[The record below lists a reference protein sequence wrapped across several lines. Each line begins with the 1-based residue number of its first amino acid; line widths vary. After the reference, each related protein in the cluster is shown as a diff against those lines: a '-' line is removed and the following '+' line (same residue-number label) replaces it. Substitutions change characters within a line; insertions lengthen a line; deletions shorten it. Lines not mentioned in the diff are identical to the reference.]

1 MYKIINI
8 KQKEDA
14 IKALY
19 GFKEKEYSPID
30 IRFTNTNL
38 RKINTLIGKDVF
50 LKNDLF
56 VNLDTLHDIMQ
67 PIGDKSHHNYHGLSP
82 EEILRALNNLVN
94 PYCVYKAKFGRY
106 GIITAIKRESG
117 ETIIVIIEVGSGL
130 LGQMD
135 ANINKFVTMYPKTDI
150 GNIISNKESIL
161 YLNINL

>member
-1 MYKIINI
+1 MYKSINI

-38 RKINTLIGKDVF
+38 LMVNRLVRRNIF
-50 LKNDLF
+50 SKNDLY
-56 VNLDTLHDIMQ
+56 VNSDTLHDIMQ
-67 PIGDKSHHNYHGLSP
+67 PIGGKRVHNFHGLTP
-82 EEILRALNNLVN
+82 EEILQVLNNLTN
-94 PYCVYKAKFGRY
+94 PYCIYKTKENRY
-106 GIITAIKRESG
+106 GIVSTIHRESG
-117 ETIIVIIEVGSGL
+117 ETIIIIIEVGSGL
-130 LGQMD
+130 IGQMD

>member
-1 MYKIINI
+1 MQKEINI
-8 KQKEDA
+8 KNKQQAIRLLNNYKRKRMALVDIKFLNTKLKE
-14 IKALY
+14 INALV
-19 GFKEKEYSPID
+19 GK
-30 IRFTNTNL
+30 NL
-38 RKINTLIGKDVF
+38 FV
-50 LKNDLF
+50 KNDLY
-56 VNLDTLHDIMQ
+56 VNSDTLHDIMQ

-130 LGQMD
+130 IGQMD

-150 GNIISNKESIL
+150 GQVISNKESIL
-161 YLNINL
+161 YLNLQI

>member
-1 MYKIINI
+1 MFKTINI
-8 KQKEDA
+8 KNYDEA
-14 IKALY
+14 AKALFT
-19 GFKEKEYSPID
+19 FKKKDYSPID

-38 RKINTLIGKDVF
+38 RKINTLIGKNVF

-56 VNLDTLHDIMQ
+56 VNSDTLHDIMQ

-82 EEILRALNNLVN
+82 EEILKALNNLVN

-106 GIITAIKRESG
+106 GIITTIKRKSG

-130 LGQMD
+130 IDQID

-150 GNIISNKESIL
+150 GQVISKKESIL
-161 YLNINL
+161 YLNLQI

>member
-8 KQKEDA
+8 KQEEDA
-14 IKALY
+14 IKALH

-38 RKINTLIGKDVF
+38 LMVNRLVRRNIF
-50 LKNDLF
+50 SKNDLY
-56 VNLDTLHDIMQ
+56 VNSDTLHDIMQ

-82 EEILRALNNLVN
+82 EEILKALNNLVN
-94 PYCVYKAKFGRY
+94 PYCVYEAKFGRY

-117 ETIIVIIEVGSGL
+117 ETFIIIIEVGSGL

-161 YLNINL
+161 YLNLQI